1 MGAWEY
7 GTRNK
12 PIKHATGQLLT
23 DFIFQGLICLPQQSD
38 DPTLIR
44 TNCLLEVSD
53 DLESQS
59 PPPRVQGRPE
69 FKLTYNPILPR
80 GNLEYL
86 QC

>member
-1 MGAWEY
+1 MGL
-7 GTRNK
+7 GTN
-12 PIKHATGQLLT
+12 KHATGQLLT

-59 PPPRVQGRPE
+59 PQNIPNANG
-69 FKLTYNPILPR
+69 ILPKV
-80 GNLEYL
+80 
-86 QC
+86 